1 MPRRS
6 SRREAVRVA
15 RGVAALEADLMGPL
29 AVELDEEVGVDGQGA
44 VVVELDHPAV
54 DALGVEL
61 RIPARVQRVREVDAL
76 AVATHLD
83 HLRAAGELARR
94 RVAGTPDDPAEVNR
108 AGLLRVVR
116 VGDVVALE
124 LAGAPAGD

>member
-15 RGVAALEADLMGPL
+15 RRVASLEANLVG
-29 AVELDEEVGVDGQGA
+29 AVPAELDEELGVDREVA

-61 RIPARVQRVREVDAL
+61 RVPARVQRVREVDAL
-76 AVATHLD
+76 AVAADLA

-94 RVAGTPDDPAEVNR
+94 GVRRPPDDPAEVDR
-108 AGLLRVVR
+108 AGL
-116 VGDVVALE
+116 
-124 LAGAPAGD
+124 